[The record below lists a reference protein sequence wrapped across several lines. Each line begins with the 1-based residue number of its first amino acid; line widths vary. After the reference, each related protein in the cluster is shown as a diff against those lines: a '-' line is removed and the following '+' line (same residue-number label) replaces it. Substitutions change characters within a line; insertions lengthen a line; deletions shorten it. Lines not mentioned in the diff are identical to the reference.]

1 MSDVDSAAD
10 SAAAGSGLSDE
21 ERAELERLRA
31 ERAKAKR
38 RYFSWRP
45 TVATILIVI
54 GCLLAPIAVLG
65 VWSANQISDT
75 SRYVANMEPLVH
87 EPAIQN
93 ALTDKITAQITSH
106 LNVTAYTDQAA
117 GALNSKGLTRVGT
130 LLQSVAPQ
138 ITGAVD
144 GFIHGQVQ
152 KIVAS
157 PQFAQLWVQA
167 NTRIHQAV
175 VKALSGQGN
184 GSITTS
190 NGKVVLNLGP
200 FIDLVKQDLVKRG
213 LTIVNKV
220 PAINPTFPLF
230 SDKYLVKAQTGYR
243 LINDLKI
250 VLPILALLFLALG
263 VFTARGHRRALIGAG
278 LGLAASMLVLAA
290 GLLIFRSIYLNSVPS
305 NVLPADAAAVLFD
318 TLVRFIK
325 EGLRALLVIGLVV
338 AAAAFLTGPSA
349 GAVRIRAWTASRL
362 RLAAAGHRACRRAN
376 RPGRDV
382 DLRASQGAP
391 DRGHRPLRADLRVRG
406 PAHRRLRD
414 SAGHPAAARA
424 RADRA
429 DRWQAARTAG
439 DGGPSVK
446 PPAGRARRVTADRP
460 SPEGRPR

>member
-1 MSDVDSAAD
+1 M
-10 SAAAGSGLSDE
+10 
-21 ERAELERLRA
+21 
-31 ERAKAKR
+31 
-38 RYFSWRP
+38 
-45 TVATILIVI
+45 ATILIVI

-87 EPAIQN
+87 EPAVQN

-167 NTRIHQAV
+167 NTRIHEGV

-263 VFTARGHRRALIGAG
+263 VFTCAPSPAR
-278 LGLAASMLVLAA
+278 
-290 GLLIFRSIYLNSVPS
+290 
-305 NVLPADAAAVLFD
+305 
-318 TLVRFIK
+318 
-325 EGLRALLVIGLVV
+325 
-338 AAAAFLTGPSA
+338 
-349 GAVRIRAWTASRL
+349 
-362 RLAAAGHRACRRAN
+362 
-376 RPGRDV
+376 
-382 DLRASQGAP
+382 P
-391 DRGHRPLRADLRVRG
+391 DRSGPRPRRV
-406 PAHRRLRD
+406 D
-414 SAGHPAAARA
+414 ARA
-424 RADRA
+424 RAS
-429 DRWQAARTAG
+429 G
-439 DGGPSVK
+439 S
-446 PPAGRARRVTADRP
+446 
-460 SPEGRPR
+460 

>member
-117 GALNSKGLTRVGT
+117 GSPE
-130 LLQSVAPQ
+130 QQ
-138 ITGAVD
+138 GAD
-144 GFIHGQVQ
+144 ARRDTAAIGRPADHRRGG
-152 KIVAS
+152 
-157 PQFAQLWVQA
+157 
-167 NTRIHQAV
+167 RIHPRPGAEDRGEPAVRSAVGPGQHRASTRRV

-325 EGLRALLVIGLVV
+325 EGLRALLVLGLVV

-349 GAVRIRAWTASRL
+349 GAVRIRAWTASAFAWL
-362 RLAAAGHRACRRAN
+362 RQRHRACRRAN

-406 PAHRRLRD
+406 PAHRR
-414 SAGHPAAARA
+414 
-424 RADRA
+424 
-429 DRWQAARTAG
+429 
-439 DGGPSVK
+439 PS
-446 PPAGRARRVTADRP
+446 
-460 SPEGRPR
+460 

>member
-87 EPAIQN
+87 RPAIQN

-167 NTRIHQAV
+167 NTRIHEGV

-200 FIDLVKQDLVKRG
+200 FVNLVKQDLVKRG
-213 LTIVNKV
+213 LTIVN
-220 PAINPTFPLF
+220 T
-230 SDKYLVKAQTGYR
+230 Y
-243 LINDLKI
+243 
-250 VLPILALLFLALG
+250 
-263 VFTARGHRRALIGAG
+263 
-278 LGLAASMLVLAA
+278 
-290 GLLIFRSIYLNSVPS
+290 
-305 NVLPADAAAVLFD
+305 
-318 TLVRFIK
+318 
-325 EGLRALLVIGLVV
+325 
-338 AAAAFLTGPSA
+338 
-349 GAVRIRAWTASRL
+349 
-362 RLAAAGHRACRRAN
+362 
-376 RPGRDV
+376 
-382 DLRASQGAP
+382 
-391 DRGHRPLRADLRVRG
+391 
-406 PAHRRLRD
+406 
-414 SAGHPAAARA
+414 
-424 RADRA
+424 
-429 DRWQAARTAG
+429 
-439 DGGPSVK
+439 
-446 PPAGRARRVTADRP
+446 RP
-460 SPEGRPR
+460 SRPNSPCSR